1 VRAARESR
9 LKSGEIFSVTG
20 EPDEICFILKNL
32 GSQLIA
38 ARESRRIAPL
48 ERRALRARRSGFFIS
63 IQRSSFV
70 KLILLGAPGAG
81 KGTVAK
87 MLTQL
92 DGSVQISTGDIL
104 RGAVAAGTELG
115 KKAKAFMDAGDL
127 VPDDLIMGIME
138 ERLQEPDCEK
148 GFLLDG
154 FPRTIPQAEALKELL
169 ARLGI
174 ELDMAVNLDVPRD
187 VILDRLTTR
196 RTCTGCGAIYNVKS
210 KPPKVEG
217 VCDECGAAVVQ
228 RDDETEEAIS
238 NRLDVYNEKTAPLV
252 DYYEKEGKLV
262 HVNATSSDVVVQTIK
277 DKLAG

>member
-1 VRAARESR
+1 M
-9 LKSGEIFSVTG
+9 
-20 EPDEICFILKNL
+20 
-32 GSQLIA
+32 
-38 ARESRRIAPL
+38 
-48 ERRALRARRSGFFIS
+48 
-63 IQRSSFV
+63 

-87 MLTQL
+87 RLTDL

-104 RGAVAAGTELG
+104 RGAVAAGTDLG
-115 KKAKAFMDAGDL
+115 KKAEAFMKAGDL

-138 ERLQEPDCEK
+138 ERLQEPDCAN

-169 ARLGI
+169 GRIGVS
-174 ELDMAVNLDVPRD
+174 LDFAVEIDVPRE

-196 RTCTGCGAIYNVKS
+196 RTCVDCGAIYNVKS
-210 KPPKVEG
+210 MPPKVEG
-217 VCDECGAAVVQ
+217 VCDKCGGKIVQ

-252 DYYEKEGKLV
+252 GFYKNENMLLTV
-262 HVNATSSDVVVQTIK
+262 SATESDAVVEAIQER
-277 DKLAG
+277 LGQ